1 MDSITV
7 KELAH
12 ALSAEAVGNLDI
24 SITGAAEPQ
33 DAQASLLA
41 IATSESFV
49 ARLGEGKAKVALLA
63 NGMDWRSLNLEAA
76 IFVDRPR
83 YALAGLT
90 LKLDNNW
97 RQGKA
102 FIHPS
107 AVIDPTS
114 KIASGA
120 RIGAFS
126 YIGAGVVIGKNAWLG
141 THVTLGNG
149 SFVGDDSTL
158 LDGVKLGRNVII
170 GQRFVAQPGVV
181 IGADGF
187 SYVSKEVAALENVRG
202 TLGDRGDALP
212 QPYHRI
218 HSLGAVQI
226 GDDVELGANSCVD
239 RGTIRDTIIGSGC
252 KVDNLA
258 QIGHNVRI
266 GNNCLIC
273 AQVGIAG
280 SSTLGDNVVL
290 GGQTGVSDNL
300 FVGSNVI
307 TGGATKVLANV
318 PAGRVMLGYPAMK
331 MQTQLDIYK
340 NLRRLPALVKEFA
353 RLKSENQNKD

>member
-102 FIHPS
+102 FIHLVQSLIQP
-107 AVIDPTS
+107 
-114 KIASGA
+114 
-120 RIGAFS
+120 
-126 YIGAGVVIGKNAWLG
+126 
-141 THVTLGNG
+141 
-149 SFVGDDSTL
+149 
-158 LDGVKLGRNVII
+158 
-170 GQRFVAQPGVV
+170 QR
-181 IGADGF
+181 
-187 SYVSKEVAALENVRG
+187 
-202 TLGDRGDALP
+202 
-212 QPYHRI
+212 
-218 HSLGAVQI
+218 
-226 GDDVELGANSCVD
+226 
-239 RGTIRDTIIGSGC
+239 
-252 KVDNLA
+252 
-258 QIGHNVRI
+258 
-266 GNNCLIC
+266 
-273 AQVGIAG
+273 
-280 SSTLGDNVVL
+280 
-290 GGQTGVSDNL
+290 
-300 FVGSNVI
+300 
-307 TGGATKVLANV
+307 
-318 PAGRVMLGYPAMK
+318 
-331 MQTQLDIYK
+331 
-340 NLRRLPALVKEFA
+340 
-353 RLKSENQNKD
+353 